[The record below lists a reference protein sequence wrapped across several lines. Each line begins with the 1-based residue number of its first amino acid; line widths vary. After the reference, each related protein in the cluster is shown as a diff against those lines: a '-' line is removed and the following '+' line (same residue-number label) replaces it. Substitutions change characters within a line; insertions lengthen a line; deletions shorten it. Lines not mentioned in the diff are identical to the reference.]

1 MFDRTER
8 PEASLK
14 THGYASIEDPNMKR
28 FQWALVAA
36 LSAVVAHAANA
47 AFLVSEKEVRRQA
60 RVEWLSMKKHLT
72 LEPEVRVQRY
82 VECVANQIIAQ
93 LPPDQAGLDW
103 EVVVF
108 DEEAIN
114 AFADP
119 NGKIGVFNGL
129 LKVADTP
136 DALAAVIGHEVA
148 HATQGHVMDRAKR
161 GARQDVWVM
170 LGSAATGIRQDMIRQ
185 GVTVGLALPFARD
198 QETEADLVG
207 LRYMAEAG
215 FDPRASVTLWKNMAA
230 AEGRARVPEFLSSHP
245 SDSTRIDNMIRS
257 LTPALIQYNAAR
269 EAGQRPNCQLAQSVR

>member
-1 MFDRTER
+1 
-8 PEASLK
+8 
-14 THGYASIEDPNMKR
+14 MKR
-28 FQWALVAA
+28 LQWAFVAA
-36 LSAVVAHAANA
+36 LGAIVAHAANG

-60 RVEWLSMKKHLT
+60 RIEWLSMKKHLT
-72 LEPEVRVQRY
+72 PEPEVRVQRY
-82 VECVANQIIAQ
+82 VECVANQILAQ
-93 LPPDQAGLDW
+93 LPPEQAGLDW

-108 DEEAIN
+108 DEESIN

-161 GARQDVWVM
+161 GARQDIWVM

-185 GVTVGLALPFARD
+185 GVTNGLALPFARD

-207 LRYMAEAG
+207 LKYMAQAG

-230 AEGRARVPEFLSSHP
+230 AEGRASVPEFLSSHP
-245 SDSTRIDNMIRS
+245 SDSTRIDNMIKS
-257 LTPALIQYNAAR
+257 LTPALVQYNAAR
-269 EAGQRPNCQLAQSVR
+269 EGGKRPNCQLAQAAR

>member
-1 MFDRTER
+1 
-8 PEASLK
+8 
-14 THGYASIEDPNMKR
+14 MKR
-28 FQWALVAA
+28 FQWTIVAA
-36 LSAVVAHAANA
+36 LGAVVAQAAYG

-60 RVEWLSMKKHLT
+60 RIEWLSMKRHLT
-72 LEPEVRVQRY
+72 LEPQARVQRY

-93 LPPDQAGLDW
+93 LPPDQSGLDW

-108 DEEAIN
+108 DEESIN

-170 LGSAATGIRQDMIRQ
+170 LGSAATGIRQDLLRQ
-185 GVTVGLALPFARD
+185 GVAVGLALPFARE
-198 QETEADLVG
+198 QETDADLVG
-207 LRYMAEAG
+207 LRYMAQAG

-230 AEGRARVPEFLSSHP
+230 AKEDRANVPEFLSTHP
-245 SDSTRIDNMIRS
+245 SDSTRIDNMIKS
-257 LTPALIQYNAAR
+257 LTPALLQYNAAR
-269 EAGQRPNCQLAQSVR
+269 EAGNRPACQLAQSR